1 MEKTYNALIRIDFTW
16 AFGAENKKEAVEL
29 LKEMFY
35 EEYGIKIDLSFDY
48 GVSAETYEQAVEYV
62 KHMFLDQH
70 NIELKDS
77 EIDRESE

>member
-35 EEYGIKIDLSFDY
+35 EEYEYGIKI
-48 GVSAETYEQAVEYV
+48 E
-62 KHMFLDQH
+62 
-70 NIELKDS
+70 DS
-77 EIDRESE
+77 EIIELVEVE

>member
-1 MEKTYNALIRIDFTW
+1 MDNEQVF
-16 AFGAENKKEAVEL
+16 
-29 LKEMFY
+29 
-35 EEYGIKIDLSFDY
+35 GIKIDLSFDY